1 MSKELKY
8 GAVNCGAT
16 GKELKT
22 YGELTAVNWYSKK
35 QGKVVT
41 KFLNLD
47 NQAPEVKAQTDI
59 ISNAISALFDM
70 HAESPQVKAYR
81 ASIAEDISEDTAVEK
96 ANQEVLEMS
105 NPS

>member
-8 GAVNCGAT
+8 GPVNCGVT

-22 YGELTAVNWYSKK
+22 YSELTAVNWYSTT

-47 NQAPEVKAQTDI
+47 NKAPEVKAQTDI
-59 ISNAISALFDM
+59 IRNAISALFDM
-70 HAESPQVKAYR
+70 HAECPQVKAYH
-81 ASIAEDISEDTAVEK
+81 ASKAEDISEDNAVEK
-96 ANQEVLEMS
+96 ANEEVLEMS